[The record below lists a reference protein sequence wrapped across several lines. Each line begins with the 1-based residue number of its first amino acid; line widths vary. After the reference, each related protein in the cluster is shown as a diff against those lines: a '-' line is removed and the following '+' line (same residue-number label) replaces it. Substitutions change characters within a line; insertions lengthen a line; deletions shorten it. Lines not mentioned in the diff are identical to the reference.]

1 MEELYEDADDVEDV
15 KAGSFYT
22 TSNGQNTSFSFFRE
36 YDEMYHLN
44 YPYKEVS
51 DDTVKDIMRDC
62 GYDPK
67 EADTPEFQENLRVI
81 TACNSFITSV
91 FDKERLLYFLHYGMM
106 FLNGKVPEKHIMRY
120 PQFFATRKIIE
131 RLENGGKGGIIW
143 HTQGSGKTGLAAFSN
158 RIIRDYYAKKNIN
171 ARFFFI
177 MDRIDLLRQSNNE
190 YTYLN

>member
-1 MEELYEDADDVEDV
+1 MEELYEDADDVE
-15 KAGSFYT
+15 G
-22 TSNGQNTSFSFFRE
+22 
-36 YDEMYHLN
+36 
-44 YPYKEVS
+44 
-51 DDTVKDIMRDC
+51 
-62 GYDPK
+62 
-67 EADTPEFQENLRVI
+67 
-81 TACNSFITSV
+81 NSLITSV

-177 MDRIDLLRQSNNE
+177 VDRIDLLRQSNNE